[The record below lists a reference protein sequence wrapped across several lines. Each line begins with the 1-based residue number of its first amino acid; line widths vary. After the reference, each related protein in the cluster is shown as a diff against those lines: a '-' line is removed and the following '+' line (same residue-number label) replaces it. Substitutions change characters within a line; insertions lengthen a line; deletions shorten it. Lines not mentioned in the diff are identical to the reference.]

1 MRAAMARTRLFG
13 QLRRI
18 AARVLAGRHGAVSG
32 VDAGRAHLTR
42 RQLTAGALQLTA
54 ASVLSACGG
63 DDSGKRP
70 GDERVAVVGAGIAG
84 LHCAYRLQQS
94 GVNVTVYEASTRVGG
109 RMFTARDD
117 AYDGQVFELGG
128 ELIDSNHATLFALAE
143 EFGIKLDDRLADADI
158 QPDVWFIGGEELPE
172 VTVVEQFT
180 AVAPAMADAVTA
192 ADDEE
197 DDTAFNE
204 LDATP
209 LSAWLDENVPVA
221 EYAALH
227 ALLTAAYRGEFGLET
242 EQQSALNLL
251 YLIGSDEPDPFR
263 VFGESDERYHA
274 HDGSQVFPERLA
286 EKLTSGTITLGTKLT
301 ALSGG
306 DARGFTLELVDV
318 KAGTKR
324 EVHADHVVLA
334 MPYSVLRRVKLEVPL
349 SEQKQQIIAE
359 LGYGTNAKVMGS
371 FETRVWRDEQ
381 QKSGSVTSDLPLQQA
396 WDSSIGQ
403 PGTRGI
409 LTNFLGGQAG
419 VDVGD
424 ADVEEYYTGLL
435 ADLERIFPGTSAA
448 YRADSAR
455 RMHWPSYEF
464 TLGSYTC
471 YKPGQWSFWTH
482 EGEREG
488 NLHFCGEHTSADFQG
503 WMEGGAETGALV
515 AAEILGDLGLD
526 PSPELAS
533 LIETKTV
540 VSQPTFQRGGTA
552 KLTYRTRQRLLASG
566 ISRKAGRREGF

>member
-1 MRAAMARTRLFG
+1 
-13 QLRRI
+13 
-18 AARVLAGRHGAVSG
+18 
-32 VDAGRAHLTR
+32 LTR

-54 ASVLSACGG
+54 AGVLGACGG
-63 DDSGKRP
+63 GDSGKRP
-70 GDERVAVVGAGIAG
+70 SDERVVVVGAGIAG

-109 RMFTARDD
+109 RMFTSLDD

-143 EFGIKLDDRLADADI
+143 ELDIKLDDRLAADI
-158 QPDVWFIGGEELPE
+158 QPDVWFIGGEEIAE
-172 VTVVEQFT
+172 TVIVEQFT
-180 AVAPAMADAVTA
+180 AVAPAMADAATA
-192 ADDEE
+192 ADDEADE
-197 DDTAFNE
+197 SAFNE

-221 EYAALH
+221 EYAALN
-227 ALLTAAYRGEFGLET
+227 ALLTVAYRGEFGLET
-242 EQQSALNLL
+242 SEQSALNLL

-263 VFGESDERYHA
+263 IFGESDERYHA
-274 HDGSQVFPERLA
+274 HEGSQAFPTRLA
-286 EKLTSGTITLGTKLT
+286 EKLASGTITLSTKLT

-318 KAGTKR
+318 KAGSKR

-334 MPYSVLRRVKLEVPL
+334 MPYSVLRKVKLDVPL
-349 SEQKQQIIAE
+349 SERKQQIIAE

-371 FETRVWRDEQ
+371 FETRVWREQQ
-381 QKSGSVTSDLPLQQA
+381 QKSGSVTCDLPLEQA

-403 PGTRGI
+403 PGKRGI

-424 ADVEEYYTGLL
+424 LDAEPYYTGLL
-435 ADLERIFPGTSAA
+435 ADLERIFPGTRDA

-471 YKPGQWSFWTH
+471 YQPGQWSFWQQ
-482 EGEREG
+482 EGTREG

-526 PSPELAS
+526 PSPELAN
-533 LIETKTV
+533 LLETKTIV
-540 VSQPTFQRGGTA
+540 PQPTFQRGGVA
-552 KLTYRTRQRLLASG
+552 KLTYRTRQRLIASG
-566 ISRKAGRREGF
+566 ISRKAGRREGL